1 MQGAPCCSL
10 ASLREKAQGLGW
22 GLERLN
28 RNPALSHGHREV
40 AQLGPGEE
48 ASRGG
53 PLGSPRLCELI
64 SAGKKGSFLLMA
76 PFATAPSS

>member
-1 MQGAPCCSL
+1 MLLPGEGS
-10 ASLREKAQGLGW
+10 GLGC

-28 RNPALSHGHREV
+28 RNPTLPHRHREV

-48 ASRGG
+48 ARRGG

-64 SAGKKGSFLLMA
+64 SAGKEGSFLLMA
-76 PFATAPSS
+76 PFATALSS